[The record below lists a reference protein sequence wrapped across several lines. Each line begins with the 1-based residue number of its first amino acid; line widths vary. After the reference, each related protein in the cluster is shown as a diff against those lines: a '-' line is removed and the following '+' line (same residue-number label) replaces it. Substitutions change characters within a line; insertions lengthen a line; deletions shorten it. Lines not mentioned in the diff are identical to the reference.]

1 MKLGAA
7 IAEIMKREGIEILCG
22 YPVNHLIEYAANAD
36 IRPVM
41 VRQERIGVHMADAIS
56 RVTSGQ
62 SIGAFCMQH
71 GPGAENAMGG
81 VAQCYGELVPVL
93 VLPMGYAR
101 RLANIDPN
109 FNSSQAMKAFSKS
122 SEPINIAAEV
132 CNIFRR
138 AFTKLKNGRG
148 GPVIV
153 EIPADMWNE
162 EVAEPLN
169 YTPVLR
175 TRYGADPV
183 HVKEAAALLVAAKRP
198 VIYAGQGVHYA
209 KAWPQ
214 LRRLA
219 ERLAIPVTTSL
230 GGKSS
235 FPETHPLSLGSG
247 GLAVPR
253 AVPKFLGEADVIFGI
268 GCSFTETSFGIAMP
282 KGKTIIH
289 STLDPNHL
297 NKDVEAKIGLVGDAG
312 LVLDA
317 LLEQIG
323 KSVTSDRDATA
334 VAAEIAA
341 SHKEWLAKWM
351 PKLTHNDAP
360 LNPYRVLWDLQHTVD
375 INNTIITHD
384 AGSPRDQ
391 LSPFWK
397 SVEPLSYIGWG
408 KTTQL
413 GYGLG
418 LAMGAKLAKPDKLC
432 INVWGDA
439 AIGFT
444 GMDFETAVRE
454 RIPIMSILFEQFL
467 DGDRT
472 EGDADLDR
480 EIPLHRHFRRLRG
493 DGARLR
499 WLWRAGDQ
507 AGRHHPRHP
516 ARHCEDQGRHPG
528 AAGVHYQQGNRGI
541 AAGDVNSSN
550 RKPITDAARY
560 DPGDWPRQPEKPRA
574 PRIVSAD
581 VRADDR
587 RRRRQCHF
595 QYRQHSRRRAAAGC
609 RRAGGNPDYRLP
621 GRRL

>member
-1 MKLGAA
+1 MKLGTA

-22 YPVNHLIEYAANAD
+22 YPVNHLIEFAASAD

-41 VRQERIGVHMADAIS
+41 VRQERIGLHMADAIS
-56 RVTSGQ
+56 RVTSGRT
-62 SIGAFCMQH
+62 IGAFCMQH

-81 VAQCYGELVPVL
+81 VAQCFGESVPVL
-93 VLPMGYAR
+93 VLPMGYPR
-101 RLANIDPN
+101 RLSHVEPN
-109 FNSSQAMKAFSKS
+109 FNSSEAMRPFAKS
-122 SEPINIAAEV
+122 AEPIILASEV

-153 EIPADMWNE
+153 EIPSDMWNE
-162 EVAEPLN
+162 DVPEPLD

-183 HVKEAAALLVAAKRP
+183 HVRQAAALLISARRP

-209 KAWPQ
+209 RAWPQ
-214 LRRLA
+214 LKRLA

-247 GLAVPR
+247 GLAMSR
-253 AVPKFLGEADVIFGI
+253 AVPKFLREADLIFGI
-268 GCSFTETSFGIAMP
+268 GCSFTETNFGIAMP

-289 STLDPNHL
+289 ATLDPSHL

-317 LLEQIG
+317 LLAEIET
-323 KSVTSDRDATA
+323 SVMSDRDASP
-334 VAAEIAA
+334 VSAEIAA
-341 SHKEWLAKWM
+341 INNEWLEKWL
-351 PKLTHNDAP
+351 PKLTSNDAP

-375 INNTIITHD
+375 IDNTIITHD

-397 SVEPLSYIGWG
+397 TTQPLSYLGWG

-418 LAMGAKLAKPDKLC
+418 LAMGAKLAAPDKLC

-454 RIPIMSILFEQFL
+454 RIPILSILLNNFSMAIEL
-467 DGDRT
+467 KVMPVSTEKYRSTDISGDY
-472 EGDADLDR
+472 AAM
-480 EIPLHRHFRRLRG
+480 
-493 DGARLR
+493 ARAFGGYGER
-499 WLWRAGDQ
+499 ITQPEDIV
-507 AGRHHPRHP
+507 P
-516 ARHCEDQGRHPG
+516 AIK
-528 AAGVHYQQGNRGI
+528 RGI
-541 AAGDVNSSN
+541 AKTKEGV
-550 RKPITDAARY
+550 PVILEFITSKETEVSR
-560 DPGDWPRQPEKPRA
+560 PGT
-574 PRIVSAD
+574 
-581 VRADDR
+581 
-587 RRRRQCHF
+587 
-595 QYRQHSRRRAAAGC
+595 
-609 RRAGGNPDYRLP
+609 
-621 GRRL
+621 

>member
-7 IAEIMKREGIEILCG
+7 IAEIMKREGIEILTG
-22 YPVNHLIEYAANAD
+22 YPVNHLIEFAATAD

-41 VRQERIGVHMADAIS
+41 VRQERIGLHMADAIS
-56 RVTSGQ
+56 RVTSGRK
-62 SIGAFCMQH
+62 IGAFCMQH

-81 VAQCYGELVPVL
+81 VAQCFGESVPVL

-101 RLANIDPN
+101 RLSHVEPN
-109 FNSSQAMKAFSKS
+109 FNSSQAMRPFAKS
-122 SEPINIAAEV
+122 AEPIILASEV

-138 AFTKLKNGRG
+138 AFTRLKNGRG

-153 EIPADMWNE
+153 EIPSDMWNE
-162 EVAEPLN
+162 DVPEPLN

-183 HVKEAAALLVAAKRP
+183 HIKEAAALLIDAKRP

-209 KAWPQ
+209 RAWPQ
-214 LRRLA
+214 LKRLA

-253 AVPKFLGEADVIFGI
+253 AVPTFLREADVILGI
-268 GCSFTETSFGIAMP
+268 GCSFTETNFGIAMP

-289 STLDPNHL
+289 ATLDPNHL
-297 NKDVEAKIGLVGDAG
+297 NKDVEAAIGLVGDAG

-317 LLEQIG
+317 LLAEIETR
-323 KSVTSDRDATA
+323 VTSDRDASS
-334 VAAEIAA
+334 VATEIAA
-341 SHKEWLAKWM
+341 VNKPWLEKWL
-351 PKLTHNDAP
+351 PKLTSNDAP
-360 LNPYRVLWDLQHTVD
+360 LSPYRVLWDLQHTVD
-375 INNTIITHD
+375 VENTIITHD

-397 SVEPLSYIGWG
+397 AVTPLSYLGWG

-418 LAMGAKLAKPDKLC
+418 LAMGAKLAAPDKLC

-454 RIPIMSILFEQFL
+454 RIPIMSILLNNFSMAIEL
-467 DGDRT
+467 KVMPVSTEKYRSTDISGDY
-472 EGDADLDR
+472 AAM
-480 EIPLHRHFRRLRG
+480 
-493 DGARLR
+493 ARAFGGYGER
-499 WLWRAGDQ
+499 VTKPEDIV
-507 AGRHHPRHP
+507 P
-516 ARHCEDQGRHPG
+516 AIR
-528 AAGVHYQQGNRGI
+528 RGI
-541 AAGDVNSSN
+541 EKTREGIPVLLEF
-550 RKPITDAARY
+550 ITSKETEVSR
-560 DPGDWPRQPEKPRA
+560 PGT
-574 PRIVSAD
+574 
-581 VRADDR
+581 
-587 RRRRQCHF
+587 
-595 QYRQHSRRRAAAGC
+595 
-609 RRAGGNPDYRLP
+609 
-621 GRRL
+621 